1 MHYHRSE
8 DVAWILKDLLLLSNG
23 PIHEPQVFRKMLLHQ
38 DGYGRSR
45 LCHEGHDVLK
55 NKMDFLFAVFIDQ
68 ASEFNID
75 LQLEKPFALDSIVLY
90 LMKLVGNSLQDL
102 QDNGSKERLQ
112 ETDDKDIRRG
122 LEIEETQKWIS

>member
-1 MHYHRSE
+1 MYYHRSE
-8 DVAWILKDLLLLSNG
+8 DVAWILKHTFLLANG
-23 PIHEPQVFRKMLLHQ
+23 PIEEPQVFRKMLLHQ
-38 DGYGRSR
+38 DGHGRPR

-55 NKMDFLFAVFIDQ
+55 NKMDFLFAVFINQ

-75 LQLEKPFALDSIVLY
+75 SQVEKPFALDSIVLY
-90 LMKLVGNSLQDL
+90 LIKLVGNSL

-112 ETDDKDIRRG
+112 ETDDKGIRRG